1 MTIKDQAKNHLS
13 DTEYESY
20 YEDRDASYAVL
31 LDYLWGPE
39 TNGHEY
45 FYSLMDCVEGSPE
58 DRELVRNI
66 VGYLNLP
73 LDADLLKVVIDER
86 K

>member
-1 MTIKDQAKNHLS
+1 
-13 DTEYESY
+13 
-20 YEDRDASYAVL
+20 
-31 LDYLWGPE
+31 
-39 TNGHEY
+39 
-45 FYSLMDCVEGSPE
+45 MDCVEGSPE